1 MEVPKVQNSE
11 LTEDAKDEE
20 ITACKVPSKQDLE
33 TRYTEPI
40 WARVPTC
47 SKDSYYI
54 EVIKNGTVIERISL
68 HSDKGEKSYL
78 TIGRFDPCEI
88 KSILRFLVFIL
99 FFNMV
104 NM

>member
-40 WARVPTC
+40 WARVQTC
-47 SKDSYYI
+47 IKDRYYI
-54 EVIKNGTVIERISL
+54 EVILSFFALILKILLLIAFS
-68 HSDKGEKSYL
+68 
-78 TIGRFDPCEI
+78 
-88 KSILRFLVFIL
+88 SIL
-99 FFNMV
+99 MK
-104 NM
+104 